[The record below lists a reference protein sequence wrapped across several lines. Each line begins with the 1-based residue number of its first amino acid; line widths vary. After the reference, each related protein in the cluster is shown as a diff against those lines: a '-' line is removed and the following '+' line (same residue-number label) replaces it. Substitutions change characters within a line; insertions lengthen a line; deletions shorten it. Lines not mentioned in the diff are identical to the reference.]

1 MPITSLSVRKICDK
15 MSMKFFPRAETIK
28 KKKKRERKEIKISF
42 FLVKIEINVCQHSNW
57 KFSEFK
63 NEIVSGKEYRVS
75 GCPISW
81 LGKSGRGKKKKKKFK
96 AGQATMADET
106 RASRNDC
113 PGHIVE
119 FWHCSD
125 ATINKRKKEK
135 KKKQGRKKRQKL
147 SHKLQFGCR
156 ARGWM
161 FCVSNGEGVG
171 HRRG

>member
-81 LGKSGRGKKKKKKFK
+81 LGKSGEGKKKKKI
-96 AGQATMADET
+96 Q
-106 RASRNDC
+106 SRSGNN
-113 PGHIVE
+113 G
-119 FWHCSD
+119 WR
-125 ATINKRKKEK
+125 NKSVAERLSGAYSGILALQWCDDQQTKKREK
-135 KKKQGRKKRQKL
+135 KKTGKKKKTKAF
-147 SHKLQFGCR
+147 S
-156 ARGWM
+156 
-161 FCVSNGEGVG
+161 
-171 HRRG
+171 

>member
-81 LGKSGRGKKKKKKFK
+81 LGKSGRGKKKKKKI
-96 AGQATMADET
+96 Q
-106 RASRNDC
+106 SRSGNN
-113 PGHIVE
+113 G
-119 FWHCSD
+119 WR
-125 ATINKRKKEK
+125 NKSVAERLSGAYSGILALQWCDDQQTKKREK
-135 KKKQGRKKRQKL
+135 KKTGKKKKTKAF
-147 SHKLQFGCR
+147 S
-156 ARGWM
+156 
-161 FCVSNGEGVG
+161 
-171 HRRG
+171 

>member
-81 LGKSGRGKKKKKKFK
+81 LGKSGREKKKKIQSRSGNNGWRNKSVAERLSGAYSGILALQWCDDQQTKKREKKKTGKKKKTK
-96 AGQATMADET
+96 AF
-106 RASRNDC
+106 S
-113 PGHIVE
+113 
-119 FWHCSD
+119 
-125 ATINKRKKEK
+125 
-135 KKKQGRKKRQKL
+135 
-147 SHKLQFGCR
+147 
-156 ARGWM
+156 
-161 FCVSNGEGVG
+161 
-171 HRRG
+171 